1 MEPLFFKKKNND
13 KSMQEVMQTNSVR
26 ANWACLFYCLE
37 NVWEQLIAHNH
48 FKKIVTANCY
58 W

>member
-1 MEPLFFKKKNND
+1 MEPLFLKKNND